1 MRNEIVTIT
10 ILISILL
17 LTVFLL
23 KGVNIGKF
31 EVLSIAQMQEKNND
45 LNDKLD
51 EANKLTTEKFPEKV
65 ETLEKTFEEYNNKK
79 EKYEQLS
86 GLSSEEGLELYETK
100 QYEITYLWRVLGN
113 YAKKRYLT
121 LGIDV
126 QKADSSKSLYNLNF
140 SVSGEYVKIIQF
152 ITDLENDS
160 DLNFR
165 IYNFKMS
172 GSGTTVSASFKVE
185 NVSID
190 PSTINSSQNDS
201 SNLFETK
208 SSTEESKWKKK

>member
-1 MRNEIVTIT
+1 MRNEIVTII
-10 ILISILL
+10 ILISILF
-17 LTVFLL
+17 LTIFLL
-23 KGVNIGKF
+23 KGVNIGGF
-31 EVLSIAQMQEKNND
+31 EVLSIAQIQEKNAE
-45 LNDKLD
+45 LNSKLD
-51 EANKLTTEKFPEKV
+51 EANKLTTEKFPQNVEK
-65 ETLEKTFEEYNNKK
+65 LEKTFEEYTNKK

-152 ITDLENDS
+152 ISDLENDS

-165 IYNFKMS
+165 IYNFKMI
-172 GSGTTVSASFKVE
+172 GSGTTVSSSFKVE
-185 NVSID
+185 NVGID
-190 PSTINSSQNDS
+190 PSTINSVQNDS
-201 SNLFETK
+201 SNLFETNLSK
-208 SSTEESKWKKK
+208 EESK